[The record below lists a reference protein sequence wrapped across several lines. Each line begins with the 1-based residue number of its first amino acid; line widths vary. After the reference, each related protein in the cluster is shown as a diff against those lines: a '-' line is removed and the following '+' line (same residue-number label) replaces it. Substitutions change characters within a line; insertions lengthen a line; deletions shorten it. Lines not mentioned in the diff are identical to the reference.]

1 MIEITKSEAKAV
13 RKVFPHA
20 CIAKTRHKRYLE
32 ESARYLELLPFNIA
46 AVEMLKQMQRNARY
60 YGRYNGIVYIV
71 SPTQEEKQGYL
82 PGTQE

>member
-1 MIEITKSEAKAV
+1 VDAFSLPYLFYFERVFYLMIEITKSEAKAV

-32 ESARYLELLPFNIA
+32 ESVRYLELLPFNIA

-60 YGRYNGIVYIV
+60 
-71 SPTQEEKQGYL
+71 
-82 PGTQE
+82 

>member
-1 MIEITKSEAKAV
+1 MDAVSLPYLFYLERVFYLMIEITKSEAKAV

-32 ESARYLELLPFNIA
+32 ESVRYLELLPFNIA

-60 YGRYNGIVYIV
+60 
-71 SPTQEEKQGYL
+71 
-82 PGTQE
+82 

>member
-1 MIEITKSEAKAV
+1 MVGRERGRLFSSYLFYFERVFYLMIEITKSEAKAV

-32 ESARYLELLPFNIA
+32 ESVRYLELLPFNIS

-60 YGRYNGIVYIV
+60 
-71 SPTQEEKQGYL
+71 
-82 PGTQE
+82 